1 MKNKHK
7 SLLDMTFEEKNQ
19 YLDKVLID
27 YAENKNNN
35 SQITEFDFS

>member
-1 MKNKHK
+1 MKNKQK

>member
-1 MKNKHK
+1 MKNKQK

-35 SQITEFDFS
+35 SRITEFDFS